1 MTAKV
6 LRDVLG
12 LAERWPE
19 EAQRELAEIAF
30 EMDVALSAGTYHASK
45 EELQGID
52 RGLKAAREGC
62 FATEEKVKAVLR
74 KHRPV

>member
-30 EMDVALSAGTYHASK
+30 EMDVALSGGTYHASE
-45 EELQGID
+45 EELQVS
-52 RGLKAAREGC
+52 K
-62 FATEEKVKAVLR
+62 K
-74 KHRPV
+74 